1 MNSLALL
8 LLVLQTAQAA
18 PPPAQSAPPPPGR
31 LSGLVFG
38 DYYYFPSNHLPAWEN
53 QHGLWIRRAYFTYD
67 HTFTP
72 KVTTRFRLE
81 LNSNGKLQGGSI
93 TPFLKD
99 AYVRWT
105 FTGRQTLTAGIQPT
119 LTFEHIE
126 NVWGL
131 RHIEKAPL
139 DLYRVD
145 SSRETGLTFA
155 GPLNEKQTW
164 RYGAQ
169 FGNDSGSYGE
179 TDKYKAYR
187 ASVRYDANPGFTAE
201 AFFGHFDR
209 DRDADRRI
217 AQLFAGY
224 RGKRA
229 RAGAQYTQQLRRA
242 ADGSTAP
249 DITLD
254 IYSGFAVVDL
264 KPQKVAGFLRV
275 DRFNDPCADCAAIDY
290 LPIDTTTA
298 FTTTIA
304 GIEYFL
310 LPAVRFSPN
319 VEWVRYS
326 DPEGTAP
333 KPKNDIAARL
343 TFFWTW

>member
-18 PPPAQSAPPPPGR
+18 PPPAQAAPPPGR
-31 LSGLVFG
+31 FSGLVFG
-38 DYYYFPSNHLPAWEN
+38 DYYYFPSNHLPAWED

-72 KVTTRFRLE
+72 TVTTRFRLE
-81 LNSNGKLQGGSI
+81 LNSNGKLQGGAI

-119 LTFEHIE
+119 LTFEHID

-131 RHIEKAPL
+131 RHIEKPAV

-145 SSRETGLTFA
+145 SSRDTGLTVA
-155 GPLNEKQTW
+155 GPLNEKQTV
-164 RYGAQ
+164 RYAVQ
-169 FGNDSGSYGE
+169 YGNDAGSNSE
-179 TDKYKAYR
+179 TDKYKSYR
-187 ASVRYDANPGFTAE
+187 AAVRYDTNPGFTVE

-209 DRDADRRI
+209 DRDADRRM
-217 AQLFAGY
+217 AQLFAAY

-229 RAGAQYTQQLRRA
+229 RVGAQYSQQTRRA

-254 IYSGFAVVDL
+254 LYSGFAVVDL
-264 KPQKVAGFLRV
+264 KPQKVSGFLRV
-275 DRFNDPCADCAAIDY
+275 DRVNDPCADCAASDY
-290 LPIDTTTA
+290 LPIDPGAA

-310 LPAVRFSPN
+310 LPSVRFSPN
-319 VEWVRYS
+319 FEWVRYS
-326 DPEGTAP
+326 EPAGTAAR
-333 KPKNDIAARL
+333 PKNDLAARM
-343 TFFWTW
+343 TFYWVW